1 MNFFNLGSQEA
12 PPLQAKDG
20 VSVVLSKAG
29 TSGASSAV
37 SSLAAKTPLTYESS
51 NTNANNSAASNFDFS
66 WYAGPDPIALL
77 LESYTLSL
85 VTAPLVV
92 VETLQE
98 TQIHAASST
107 GDDSELDVYESL
119 GVDSAANQ
127 ASEAAK
133 LPLLQADVWANVRSV
148 AAFKGLG
155 TLGLVKGHFT
165 TFLHSAL
172 FQATT
177 PVLEEALN
185 DAFDVFDDTHPAT
198 ALAANVVVAAILS
211 PLELIRTRLIVQA
224 ANNKRYFG
232 PFHAGAA
239 IHSTESGPN
248 GFSPLYYSSTIYPT
262 ILCKALSSIL
272 SSLSKSIITHDLGLH
287 PEYNPILYTS
297 AVLVFMAAE
306 VFVVTPFELARKR
319 LQLQSLRPVGSRKAG
334 EATVPFPTLVQVS
347 VKRYDGVFDVIRRV
361 ITEEAA
367 PYSSA
372 NSASNKSLNVDEFD
386 AADPYGFSSSKK
398 ASTGDWQDLY
408 TSPTRNARSGN
419 GYSNNNSESNKKG
432 WFAKSWGGLRSLYR
446 GYWTRY
452 SIRVT
457 EFAFEGLRDAGDN
470 AWDI

>member
-1 MNFFNLGSQEA
+1 
-12 PPLQAKDG
+12 
-20 VSVVLSKAG
+20 
-29 TSGASSAV
+29 
-37 SSLAAKTPLTYESS
+37 
-51 NTNANNSAASNFDFS
+51 
-66 WYAGPDPIALL
+66 
-77 LESYTLSL
+77 
-85 VTAPLVV
+85 
-92 VETLQE
+92 
-98 TQIHAASST
+98 
-107 GDDSELDVYESL
+107 
-119 GVDSAANQ
+119 
-127 ASEAAK
+127 
-133 LPLLQADVWANVRSV
+133 
-148 AAFKGLG
+148 
-155 TLGLVKGHFT
+155 
-165 TFLHSAL
+165 
-172 FQATT
+172 
-177 PVLEEALN
+177 
-185 DAFDVFDDTHPAT
+185 
-198 ALAANVVVAAILS
+198 
-211 PLELIRTRLIVQA
+211 
-224 ANNKRYFG
+224 
-232 PFHAGAA
+232 
-239 IHSTESGPN
+239 
-248 GFSPLYYSSTIYPT
+248 
-262 ILCKALSSIL
+262 
-272 SSLSKSIITHDLGLH
+272 SIITHDLGLH

-319 LQLQSLRPVGSRKAG
+319 LQLQSLRPAGSRKAG

-367 PYSSA
+367 PYSSS